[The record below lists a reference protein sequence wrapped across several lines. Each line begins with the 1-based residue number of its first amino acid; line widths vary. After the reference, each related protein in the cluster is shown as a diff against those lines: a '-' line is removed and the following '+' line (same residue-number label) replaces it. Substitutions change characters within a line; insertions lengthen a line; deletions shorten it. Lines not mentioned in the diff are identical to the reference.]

1 MKSFSELTGKEK
13 SIELIRWLLV
23 PCVSVLIGL
32 VIPRLIT
39 DLLWWPIITRI
50 HLSRI
55 GPVSH
60 WKMEAS
66 RLLLVSIVLGAAFVV
81 AGAKMAPKARV
92 TTGFLLGTFWTL
104 YWFYSDVLVV
114 PHRDGF
120 SYVRAFFATLSAA
133 SGVGFI
139 AYSEKR
145 LLREASRPDDLTT

>member
-23 PCVSVLIGL
+23 PCVGVLIGR

-39 DLLWWPIITRI
+39 DLLWWPIITQI

-60 WKMEAS
+60 RKMEAT
-66 RLLLVSIVLGAAFVV
+66 RLWLVSIVLGAAFVV

-92 TTGFLLGTFWTL
+92 MTGFLL
-104 YWFYSDVLVV
+104 VLW
-114 PHRDGF
+114 P
-120 SYVRAFFATLSAA
+120 AA
-133 SGVGFI
+133 
-139 AYSEKR
+139 R
-145 LLREASRPDDLTT
+145 

>member
-23 PCVSVLIGL
+23 PCMGVLIGW
-32 VIPRLIT
+32 VIPRLST
-39 DLLWWPIITRI
+39 DLLWWPIVTQI

-60 WKMEAS
+60 WKMETT
-66 RLLLVSIVLGAAFVV
+66 RLLLASIVLGAAFVV

-92 TTGFLLGTFWTL
+92 MTAFLLGTFWTL
-104 YWFYSDVLVV
+104 SWFYSDVLVV
-114 PHRDGF
+114 PHRDGL

-145 LLREASRPDDLTT
+145 PLREASRPDDLTT

>member
-23 PCVSVLIGL
+23 PCVGVLIAW

-39 DLLWWPIITRI
+39 DLLWWPIITQI

-81 AGAKMAPKARV
+81 AGAKMAPRARV
-92 TTGFLLGTFWTL
+92 MTALLLGILWTL
-104 YWFYSDVLVV
+104 YWFYSAVLVV
-114 PHRDGF
+114 PWQDGL